1 MLDVWHQDLSMTCC
15 QDIIYNAR
23 KLLPSELFVKLH
35 MYGIFLTYESGD
47 EKQLLKYIPKFSV
60 RVHIIASGF

>member
-15 QDIIYNAR
+15 QDIIYKS
-23 KLLPSELFVKLH
+23 KLLPSELSVKLH

-47 EKQLLKYIPKFSV
+47 EKQFLKYIPKFSV

>member
-1 MLDVWHQDLSMTCC
+1 MLDVCQRDISMTCC

-47 EKQLLKYIPKFSV
+47 VMFDVGPSSQ
-60 RVHIIASGF
+60 